1 MSIEIIIYIVITFA
15 FAILLV
21 SNIWVRIKNRELFV
35 NAIQSELDRRLVY
48 EKFEQ
53 LTKEQ
58 DAKNV
63 EKTDGFLKFISDS
76 REWAF
81 KYIEDVQDA
90 IKIFDQEVG
99 PIVKHYRETKKS
111 LYSKQ
116 SETLSKLAEAYDI
129 IMSLMPDD
137 EKKK

>member
-1 MSIEIIIYIVITFA
+1 MEMAIYIIFTFL
-15 FAILLV
+15 FAALV
-21 SNIWVRIKNRELFV
+21 ANNIWIRVKNRELFINSV
-35 NAIQSELDRRLVY
+35 QAELDRRAVY

-53 LTKEQ
+53 ITKEQ
-58 DAKNV
+58 DERNI
-63 EKTDGFLKFISDS
+63 EKTDGFLRFISES

-116 SETLSKLAEAYDI
+116 LETLGKLAEAYDI
-129 IMSLMPDD
+129 VMSLMPDD
-137 EKKK
+137 EKNK

>member
-1 MSIEIIIYIVITFA
+1 MEMAIYIIFTFL
-15 FAILLV
+15 FAALV
-21 SNIWVRIKNRELFV
+21 ANNIWIRVKNRELFINSV
-35 NAIQSELDRRLVY
+35 QAELDRRAVY

-53 LTKEQ
+53 ITKEQ
-58 DAKNV
+58 DERNI
-63 EKTDGFLKFISDS
+63 EKTDGFLRFISES

-129 IMSLMPDD
+129 VMSLMPDD
-137 EKKK
+137 EKNK